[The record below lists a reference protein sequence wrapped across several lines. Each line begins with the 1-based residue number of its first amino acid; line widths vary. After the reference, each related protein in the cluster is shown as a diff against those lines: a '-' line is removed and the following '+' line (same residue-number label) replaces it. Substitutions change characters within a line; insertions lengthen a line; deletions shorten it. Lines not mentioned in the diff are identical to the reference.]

1 MRKKGATGRPKRG
14 RYGRSRARRRRFAG
28 LLLVVAALLAGA
40 YGLYGVI
47 SEPPAAIQRA
57 LYPLRYE
64 EAIRR
69 EARERGLEPAF
80 VAAVIYA
87 ESRFRQEAVSHKGA
101 HGLMQITPPTASFIR
116 RHSGITGDYRKD
128 PIVNLRMGV
137 WYLAYLEERYLGDER
152 LMLAAYN
159 SGVGSVDGW
168 LSDEDFDIRRDIPFA
183 ETKEY
188 VDTVLEARSRYEEL
202 YGRDLNRNA

>member
-1 MRKKGATGRPKRG
+1 M
-14 RYGRSRARRRRFAG
+14 
-28 LLLVVAALLAGA
+28 L
-40 YGLYGVI
+40 
-47 SEPPAAIQRA
+47 SEPPAAVQRA
-57 LYPLRYE
+57 MYPLRYE

-69 EARERGLEPAF
+69 ESRERGLEPAF

-116 RHSGITGDYRKD
+116 RHSGISGDYRKD
-128 PIVNLRMGV
+128 PLVNLRMGV
-137 WYLAYLEERYLGDER
+137 WYLSYLEERYLGDER

-168 LSDEDFDIRRDIPFA
+168 LSDEDFDIRRDIPFE
-183 ETKEY
+183 ETRNY

-202 YGRDLNRNA
+202 YGRDLDRNT